1 MRKCNKLEINK
12 QVDLKKRYLEVKEKI
27 YLSPIAVTLEEIKF
41 YHKYKNEF
49 ELKIKKIKK
58 TNRK

>member
-1 MRKCNKLEINK
+1 MLWCNMRKYNEFEKNK
-12 QVDLKKRYLEVKEKI
+12 QADLRKRYLEVKEKI

-49 ELKIKKIKK
+49 ELKIKE
-58 TNRK
+58 N

>member
-1 MRKCNKLEINK
+1 MRKYNKFEKNK
-12 QVDLKKRYLEVKEKI
+12 QVDLRKRYLQVKEKI

-49 ELKIKKIKK
+49 ELKIKE
-58 TNRK
+58 N